1 MKILTLFLFVVAL
14 ASCTTAYKPKTE
26 SVFSSTGYSHT
37 QLSRDTFDVYFV
49 AREKEEERARDF
61 VLLRTAELCLS
72 HGFTHFT
79 ILEQSAGQRSRGGG
93 ITPVIAVGGRHG
105 SVSPVIATSAS
116 GDRNNIR
123 NRVRCYV
130 GSQSGGGTEYEAAYV
145 KTSVAEKYGI
155 S

>member
-1 MKILTLFLFVVAL
+1 MKTTACLFLVLVL

-37 QLSRDTFDVYFV
+37 QLSSDTFDVYFV

-72 HGFTHFT
+72 HSFTHFT
-79 ILEQSAGQRSRGGG
+79 ILEQSVGQRGRGGG

-116 GDRNNIR
+116 SERNNIR
-123 NRVRCYV
+123 NRVQCYV
-130 GSQSGGGTEYEAAYV
+130 GSKSGSRTEYEAAYV
-145 KTSVAEKYGI
+145 KTSVAEKYDI

>member
-1 MKILTLFLFVVAL
+1 MKISAMLMMVLVL
-14 ASCTTAYKPKTE
+14 ASCTTPYKPKTE

-72 HGFTHFT
+72 YGFTHFT
-79 ILEQSAGQRSRGGG
+79 ILEQSVGQRSSGGR
-93 ITPVIAVGGRHG
+93 ISPVIAVGGRHG
-105 SVSPVIATSAS
+105 SVSPVIATGTGS
-116 GDRNNIR
+116 DRNNIR

-130 GSQSGGGTEYEAAYV
+130 GSQPGGRTEYEASYV